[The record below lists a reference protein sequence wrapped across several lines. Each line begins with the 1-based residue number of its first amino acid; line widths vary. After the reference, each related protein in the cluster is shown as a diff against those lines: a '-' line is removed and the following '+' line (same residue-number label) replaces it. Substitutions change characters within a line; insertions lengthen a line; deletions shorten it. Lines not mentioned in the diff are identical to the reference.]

1 MLGLQKHRAVLH
13 CAAGF
18 LSFPTLEASVYPTGL
33 TPPGRPTLSHRN
45 WGDKITQPVTPRE
58 HKPTG

>member
-18 LSFPTLEASVYPTGL
+18 LSFPTLETSVYPTGL
-33 TPPGRPTLSHRN
+33 TPSR
-45 WGDKITQPVTPRE
+45 QPNSFT
-58 HKPTG
+58 